1 MAIVES
7 PAAPL
12 ELTTGQPTT
21 HRPLGGFTRPQATS
35 GWKSWLTTVDHKRI
49 GIMYGAA
56 AMFFFAIGGFEALLI
71 RLQLATPQ
79 GKLYSAD
86 LYNQLF
92 TMHGVTM
99 IFLVVIPLGAAFMNY
114 LMPLQVGARDVA
126 FPRLNAFSFWCFMAG
141 GLLLNTSW
149 FLGGGADGGW
159 FAYAPN
165 TGVVFS
171 PSHGMDFYA
180 IGLQMTGIAS
190 LVGAINLVVTV
201 LNMRAPGMTLMKMPV
216 FTWMGFVTQLLLVFA
231 LPVISVALFLLT
243 FARLFGANFFNVSQG
258 ADPLLW
264 EHLFWI
270 FGHPEV
276 YILILPAFGV
286 VSEIIPVFSRKP
298 IFGYPFMV
306 FSGIA
311 IGFMGWGVW
320 AHHMFASGLGPMSVA
335 AFAMSTMFIA
345 VPTGVK
351 ILNWLATMWGGKLTF
366 DTPML
371 FAIGLVTMFTI
382 GGLSGVTH
390 AVAPSDTQQTDT
402 YYIVAHFHYVIFGGA
417 LFGFIGGLYFWWPKV
432 FGFLLSE
439 KLGKWHFWTL
449 LIGFNLTFG
458 PMHILGLQGMPR
470 RMHTYVAGYGFEF
483 WNMVATIGAFVIA
496 TSMTIFAANLL
507 LSWRAHKRNPVEVGP
522 DPWDARSLEWMVPS
536 PVPAHNFDEVPTVS
550 HLDEFWHRKYGEDAT
565 GKVVR
570 IAAGDEAAQKGDATD
585 VHLPSPSYWPL
596 VVAAGLPLIGYG
608 LIFNLAF
615 AAVGAVVVVL
625 AAFAWGYEPADD
637 PEAHHAHAGHDGHGD
652 GPTDGDGD
660 GAGDGDGDGH
670 DGEPVSVGAGTGAT
684 GEEAASDD

>member
-1 MAIVES
+1 MAIVEQE
-7 PAAPL
+7 ATAPL
-12 ELTTGQPTT
+12 ELTTGGPATI
-21 HRPLGGFTRPQATS
+21 RPLGGMTRPQGTT

-49 GIMYGAA
+49 GIMYGGA

-71 RLQLATPQ
+71 RLQLAAPE

-126 FPRLNAFSFWCFMAG
+126 FPRLNAFSFWCFLAG

-243 FARLFGANFFNVSQG
+243 FARLFNANFFNVSQG

-276 YILILPAFGV
+276 YILILPAFGI

-320 AHHMFASGLGPMSVA
+320 AHHMFASGLGPLSVA

-351 ILNWLATMWGGKLTF
+351 ILNWLATMWGGKLRF

-382 GGLSGVTH
+382 GGLSCVTH
-390 AVAPSDTQQTDT
+390 SVAPSDTQQTDT

-417 LFGFIGGLYFWWPKV
+417 LMGFIGGLYFWWPKV
-432 FGFLLSE
+432 FGFKLSE
-439 KLGKWHFWTL
+439 TLGKWHFWL
-449 LIGFNLTFG
+449 ILIGFNLTFG

-470 RMHTYVAGYGFEF
+470 RMHTYAKGYGFDF
-483 WNMVATIGAFVIA
+483 WNMVATVGVFIIA
-496 TSMTIFAANLL
+496 VSMLIFLANILL
-507 LSWRAHKRNPVEVGP
+507 TLRNHRRHPVPVGP
-522 DPWDARSLEWMVPS
+522 DPWDARSLEWMVAS
-536 PVPAHNFDEVPTVS
+536 PTPAHNFDVVPTVS

-565 GKVVR
+565 GKVRRMAQTEDVT
-570 IAAGDEAAQKGDATD
+570 QKGDATD

-596 VVAAGLPLIGYG
+596 LSALALPIIGYG
-608 LIFNLAF
+608 MIFNLGV
-615 AAVGAVVVVL
+615 AAVGGVL
-625 AAFAWGYEPADD
+625 LVLSAFGWGYEPPDD
-637 PEAHHAHAGHDGHGD
+637 PESHHAHAVHGD
-652 GPTDGDGD
+652 GNGSAGEA
-660 GAGDGDGDGH
+660 AGDGDGDGS
-670 DGEPVSVGAGTGAT
+670 GETAAVGAASGTGSE
-684 GEEAASDD
+684 EEASSDD

>member
-1 MAIVES
+1 MAIVERPS
-7 PAAPL
+7 DPLALPSGAP
-12 ELTTGQPTT
+12 TV
-21 HRPLGGFTRPQATS
+21 RSPLGVFARPRAAT
-35 GWKSWLTTVDHKRI
+35 GWRSWISTVDHKKI
-49 GIMYGAA
+49 GIMYGASA
-56 AMFFFAIGGFEALLI
+56 LVFLVIGGIEALMI
-71 RLQLATPQ
+71 RVQLAAPEQ
-79 GKLYSAD
+79 KMMSAD
-86 LYNQLF
+86 LYNQVF
-92 TMHGVTM
+92 TMHGITM
-99 IFLVVIPLGAAFMNY
+99 IFLAVMPLGAAFMNY
-114 LMPLQVGARDVA
+114 LMPLQIGARDVA
-126 FPRLNAFSFWCFMAG
+126 FPRLNALSFWTFLFG
-141 GLLLNTSW
+141 GIFINTSW

-165 TGVVFS
+165 TGVTFS

-180 IGLQMTGIAS
+180 IGLQITGIAS
-190 LVGAINLVVTV
+190 LVGGVNLVVTV
-201 LNMRAPGMTLMKMPV
+201 LNMRAPGMTLMRMPV
-216 FTWMGFVTQLLLVFA
+216 FTWMSFVTQILLVFA
-231 LPVISVALFLLT
+231 MPVISVALFLLT
-243 FARLFGANFFNVSQG
+243 FDRLFDANFFNVAQG

-276 YILILPAFGV
+276 YILILPAFGI

-320 AHHMFASGLGPMSVA
+320 AHHMFASGMGPLSVA

-351 ILNWLATMWGGKLTF
+351 ILNWLATMWGGKLWFT
-366 DTPML
+366 TPML

-432 FGFLLSE
+432 FGFMLSE

-470 RMHTYVAGYGFEF
+470 RMHTYVKGYGFEL
-483 WNMVATIGAFVIA
+483 WNMVATIGAFVIFV
-496 TSMTIFAANLL
+496 SMSIFAANLL
-507 LSWRAHKRNPVEVGP
+507 LSWRSHRRHPVEVGP
-522 DPWDARSLEWMVPS
+522 DPWDSRSLEWMVPS

-570 IAAGDEAAQKGDATD
+570 IATGAEVAQKGDAED

-596 VVAAGLPLIGYG
+596 VVPVGLVLIGYG

-615 AAVGAVVVVL
+615 AAVGAAIVVL

-637 PEAHHAHAGHDGHGD
+637 PEAHHGHAGHDGHGD
-652 GPTDGDGD
+652 GHDG
-660 GAGDGDGDGH
+660 GDGDGDGGGDGH
-670 DGEPVSVGAGTGAT
+670 DEEPVAVGAGTGAT